1 MPGGESDGHCD
12 SFPSFWMGKTCN
24 YDDDDG
30 GFFLES
36 DEDWG
41 YGVCGNPKSLPALV
55 KKISVG
61 KDRRYGGLLL

>member
-1 MPGGESDGHCD
+1 
-12 SFPSFWMGKTCN
+12 MGKTCN